1 MWILVLGGY
10 KLNEVKKKNEN
21 DKSISY
27 VNLSEVG
34 KKINTKKLI
43 IILGVLIICLGAF
56 FIWSNSLSEEE
67 INNVINLSIE
77 IDELSD
83 YKLEN
88 DLQLQK
94 AKAKLDTVIRK
105 YD

>member
-21 DKSISY
+21 DKSISH
-27 VNLSEVG
+27 VDLSEVV

-56 FIWSNSLSEEE
+56 FIWSN
-67 INNVINLSIE
+67 
-77 IDELSD
+77 
-83 YKLEN
+83 
-88 DLQLQK
+88 
-94 AKAKLDTVIRK
+94 
-105 YD
+105 